1 MRILIAVLAICG
13 AVVSALALRVH
24 YTIGSEPCSINE
36 KWDCGVV
43 NHSNFS
49 EINHVPVAAIG
60 IVGYLLLA
68 WLVLSGQR
76 ALSFFAA
83 ICGCAFAL
91 YLTHIE
97 RNVIGMWCLYCVISQ
112 VIIALVVV
120 LCLGWMIGHWLME
133 RSDKRRWGVR

>member
-13 AVVSALALRVH
+13 AVVSALALNVH
-24 YTIGSEPCSINE
+24 YSVGSEPCSINE

-43 NHSNFS
+43 NHSSFS
-49 EINHVPVAAIG
+49 EIDHVPVAAIG

-68 WLVLSGQR
+68 WLVGASQR

-83 ICGCAFAL
+83 TCGCVFSL
-91 YLTHIE
+91 YLTHVE

-112 VIIALVVV
+112 VIIALLVL
-120 LCLGWMIGHWLME
+120 LCLMWMIGSFIME
-133 RSDKRRWGVR
+133 RSDKRKWGVR